1 MNGSNTAGAR
11 LNRAFDRAYF
21 KKYYYSPATRVTTP
35 AEMRV
40 RAAVISAVLKQSQLP
55 VSSILDA
62 GCGIGLMRAAF
73 KFALPKARYTGL
85 EASDYLCRRYGW
97 VQSSIADYRPA
108 KPFDLLVCYDVMQY
122 LDDREAARALANFAR
137 LSRVGLYF
145 SALTTADWRKNCDQS
160 LTDSNVHL
168 RSGDWYRRRLQRN
181 FRHLGCGVWVR
192 KNITVIRW
200 DLES

>member
-1 MNGSNTAGAR
+1 MNEASTSRPRAGSN
-11 LNRAFDRAYF
+11 FDRAYF
-21 KKYYYSPATRVTTP
+21 KKYYFSPATRVTTA
-35 AEMRV
+35 AEMQV
-40 RAAVISAVLKQSQLP
+40 RADVIASVLKQAQLP
-55 VSSILDA
+55 VRSILDA

-73 KFALPKARYTGL
+73 KTVLPKARYTGL

-108 KPFDLLVCYDVMQY
+108 KPFDLLVCYDVLQY

-137 LSRVGLYF
+137 LTGAGLYF
-145 SALTTADWRKNCDQS
+145 SALTLADWRNNCDQS

-192 KNITVIRW
+192 RTVTVIRW

>member
-1 MNGSNTAGAR
+1 MNHT
-11 LNRAFDRAYF
+11 FDRAYF
-21 KKYYYSPATRVTTP
+21 KQYYYSRATRVTTA
-35 AEMRV
+35 AEMKV
-40 RAAVISAVLKQSQLP
+40 RAEVISAILKQSQLP
-55 VSSILDA
+55 VRNLLDA
-62 GCGIGLMRAAF
+62 GCGIGLMRTAF
-73 KFALPKARYTGL
+73 KSTLPKARYTGL

-97 VQSSIADYRPA
+97 VQDSIAAYRPA
-108 KPFDLLVCYDVMQY
+108 KPFDLLICYDVMQY

-137 LSRVGLYF
+137 LTNVGLYF
-145 SALTTADWRKNCDQS
+145 SALTSADWRNNCDRT

-168 RSGDWYRRRLQRN
+168 RAGEWYRRRLRRH